1 MSFAKRLERREK
13 WLRWLCWWFGHRDVL
28 LSMKNDYGWRMSLYC
43 SRCQRQETKVAL
55 D

>member
-1 MSFAKRLERREK
+1 
-13 WLRWLCWWFGHRDVL
+13 
-28 LSMKNDYGWRMSLYC
+28 MKNDYGWRMSLYC